1 MAWTNML
8 PEVINSVATRVD
20 ASNCPAGYLKDK
32 VLWHDGNLYQCQVNI
47 VSDTPWTD
55 TTKLKPV
62 VLADL
67 STDIRKNVAEIEDP
81 SKTYTTGETIWE
93 SKTDLKYIDDEG
105 NKQDVNMRAMVEAIV
120 KYLRQNYNNTIR
132 WSWDSENSLPILIND
147 NPEWKITKGYDF
159 DESIAGAPNNAVA
172 FYGAV
177 RMNAAQK
184 LTVTNSMYDTYEVGV
199 VGTYINYDA
208 GGSEADRYQYLVD
221 NMAYDP
227 VKGIYFFEDLPG
239 ALDFKQPHA
248 SIQVVEKFNE
258 KSVGGVGE
266 SYFYTNHTFENG
278 EKSFGVAFVV
288 VLRVD
293 RAELSDADIENIK
306 NCISFDIVDRSTI
319 TNLITF
325 DDGILPPP

>member
-47 VSDTPWTD
+47 ISDTPWTD

-67 STDIRKNVAEIEDP
+67 STDIRKNVAEIEDS

-120 KYLRQNYNNTIR
+120 KYLRQNYNHTIK

-147 NPEWKITKGYDF
+147 NPNWKITKGYDF
-159 DESIAGAPNNAVA
+159 NENIVGAPNDAVA

-184 LTVTNSMYDTYEVGV
+184 LTVTNSMKSDYKVGV
-199 VGTYINYDA
+199 VGTYINGDESS
-208 GGSEADRYQYLVD
+208 SEANRYELVVN
-221 NMAYDP
+221 NMDYDTI
-227 VKGIYFFEDLPG
+227 KGVYFFENLPG
-239 ALDFKQPHA
+239 ALDFGQPHS
-248 SIQVVEKFNE
+248 SIQVVKKFNE
-258 KSVGGVGE
+258 KSVGELGE

-278 EKSFGVAFVV
+278 NKNFGLAFIVV
-288 VLRVD
+288 SRVD
-293 RAELSDADIENIK
+293 GATLSDADINNIK
-306 NCISFDIVDRSTI
+306 SCISFTIVDRSTI
-319 TNLITF
+319 TGPIIF
-325 DDGILPPP
+325 KDGIEGS